1 MYKNLEI
8 GRSMIEMLGVLAII
22 GVLSV
27 GGITGYSKAM
37 ERFKINKTI
46 DEIST
51 IIANT
56 QTLYAQQKGY
66 SVTWTSDAISGTNYY
81 GKYDGFNT
89 KIAWDTGIIPEEFKI
104 KNNQNYAQN
113 PFGGLLYIESYSSN
127 GTSFTLASTKM
138 TKEAC
143 IALATYDW
151 EHAIDNIKGIA
162 IGGVTGF
169 WPSDGCTE
177 GAPDGRNIYYACPGH
192 LPISA
197 AKAAD
202 FCSYPS
208 DYYWGGQGFM
218 INIKE

>member
-37 ERFKINKTI
+37 EKIKINKTI

-66 SVTWTSDAISGTNYY
+66 SVTWTSDTISGTDYY
-81 GKYDGFNT
+81 GKYAGLTTETAF
-89 KIAWDTGIIPEEFKI
+89 AAGIIPE
-104 KNNQNYAQN
+104 NLRRNQWTANN
-113 PFGGLLYIESYSSN
+113 PFGGRLSIRSGDGKNFIVEIDSIPISV
-127 GTSFTLASTKM
+127 
-138 TKEAC
+138 C
-143 IALATYDW
+143 IALGTYDW
-151 EHAIDNIKGIA
+151 GHAIDNVHAIA
-162 IGGVTGF
+162 INGITSHIF
-169 WPSDGCTE
+169 NPEEGCIE
-177 GAPDGRNIYYACPGH
+177 GLYNNDTTVNMYYACEGH

-197 AKAAD
+197 ATAAKY
-202 FCSYPS
+202 CNYPVYS
-208 DYYWGGQGFM
+208 DEYRGFT